1 MPWNWKKKDWPNF
14 EYNLPRFASLEK
26 KFLHNSGLL
35 DGSLKHIDRQE
46 DEFLKL
52 ELLIDEALYTSEIEG
67 EILNRDSLKSSIRKH
82 LGLKADTRR
91 VPPAEEGIADMMV
104 DLYETYN
111 LPLTHEML
119 FDWHKMLTLGRRDLI
134 DIGAYRTHEDPMQV
148 VSGSI
153 NKPKVHFEAPPSE
166 KVPEEMERFVE
177 WFNHMSV
184 SEEAIQFP
192 LIFSGI
198 AHLYFES
205 IHPFEDGNGRIGRA
219 LSIKAISQQ
228 MGKPTLL
235 AFSKVI
241 QQNKKDYYE
250 ALNKNSFDLE
260 INRWLEYYAETVL
273 QAQDYTQKLIDFL
286 IEKTKFYQRF
296 EEHLNERQ
304 GKVIERIFREG
315 LEGFKGGLSAA
326 NYIRIAQTTASTA
339 TRDLQSLV
347 ERGAL
352 KKVGERKSTGY
363 FLNLSGIATQSS

>member
-1 MPWNWKKKDWPNF
+1 
-14 EYNLPRFASLEK
+14 
-26 KFLHNSGLL
+26 
-35 DGSLKHIDRQE
+35 
-46 DEFLKL
+46 
-52 ELLIDEALYTSEIEG
+52 
-67 EILNRDSLKSSIRKH
+67 
-82 LGLKADTRR
+82 
-91 VPPAEEGIADMMV
+91 
-104 DLYETYN
+104 
-111 LPLTHEML
+111 
-119 FDWHKMLTLGRRDLI
+119 
-134 DIGAYRTHEDPMQV
+134 
-148 VSGSI
+148 
-153 NKPKVHFEAPPSE
+153 
-166 KVPEEMERFVE
+166 
-177 WFNHMSV
+177 
-184 SEEAIQFP
+184 
-192 LIFSGI
+192 
-198 AHLYFES
+198 
-205 IHPFEDGNGRIGRA
+205 
-219 LSIKAISQQ
+219 

-286 IEKTKFYQRF
+286 IEKTKFYQKF

-352 KKVGERKSTGY
+352 KKVGERKSTRY